1 MKNGLFK
8 ITNKVSDMTL
18 DIQFNSIQIVR
29 TYGHQFWV
37 QESKKT
43 ISNVSVYLDVALDCL
58 DIKTTM
64 FCRSR

>member
-8 ITNKVSDMTL
+8 ITKKVSDKTL

-29 TYGHQFWV
+29 TYGHQFSV

>member
-18 DIQFNSIQIVR
+18 DIQFNSIEIVP
-29 TYGHQFWV
+29 TYDHHFWV

>member
-1 MKNGLFK
+1 MGYLKLQK
-8 ITNKVSDMTL
+8 KVSDKTL

-29 TYGHQFWV
+29 TYDHPFWV

-43 ISNVSVYLDVALDCL
+43 ISNVSVYLDVAIDCL